1 MIVGEETEKYLRIA
15 SLSIAAYDLC
25 RRSTA
30 PSYLITLPAEVRFY
44 RSQPNILRP
53 SLGCVLFVLIR
64 YVSVVVMVV
73 SNYGVLGTF
82 SAEECNSY
90 YLVAPFFKVV
100 QTMISQV
107 ILGVRTFNI
116 ARRERSVG
124 IALAVAFF
132 LTTGLDWFTNMYRR
146 VPVLE
151 SGSCTPGNDGTYPT
165 AWIYYVVSILWDTGT
180 LSVSSFYLVRYNAI
194 NGRLSRLIK
203 TMIYDGLGYFLV
215 LTAVNAFNLVLYR
228 ASDQAVQVMYHY
240 HRSSNMT
247 HSSRNSRVSV
257 CRDVRASMGYA
268 ITWIMSQRILLHL
281 RELSEPEIARF
292 ENIILS
298 RPIQPGRS
306 VVNAL
311 RSQCDLQK
319 TPIDLEYSPDSPRD
333 LELDVQ
339 VIVEQSVTVDY
350 DQSSRTRLT
359 GL

>member
-15 SLSIAAYDLC
+15 SLSIAAYD
-25 RRSTA
+25 
-30 PSYLITLPAEVRFY
+30 YLITLPAEVRFY

-228 ASDQAVQVMYHY
+228 ASDQAVQ
-240 HRSSNMT
+240 SAG
-247 HSSRNSRVSV
+247 
-257 CRDVRASMGYA
+257 ASMGYA